1 MRKKIISVMLI
12 CAGFPVGSLYAVHPA
27 PVTGIQSV
35 QQNGACTGVVKDA
48 SGEAVIGASVTVDGT
63 TNGTITDLDGNFS
76 LSNVPKGSTIKI
88 SFVGYKTLEVK
99 WNGSPLNITLKEDSE
114 MLDEVVVV
122 GYGTQKKVNVTGA
135 VSMVGAEVI
144 ESRPVANVTQALQ
157 GAVPGLNLTVGG
169 NGGDLNSG
177 MNINIRG
184 AGSIGSGSTDK
195 PLILIDGIEGDL
207 NTLNPNDVESVSVLK
222 DAASASIYGSRAA
235 FGVIL
240 VTTKSGKA
248 GKVRVNYS
256 GDVRFSTATQT
267 PDMVDSY
274 RFATYFNAASIN
286 NGGQAQF
293 NEEQMEKIL
302 KFQRGEFNDPTQPEY
317 YGTTAN
323 LNNKKWN
330 NYGGAFAN
338 TDWFDEFYKKNVP
351 STQHNISLSGGS
363 EKINWSVSGSF
374 LKQNGLIRHGHDEL
388 DRYTVNSKIGAEIA
402 SWIRLDYNT
411 KWTRTDYEKPQYLT
425 GLFFH
430 NIARRWP
437 TCPAID
443 PNGHWMDGMEIAELE
458 DGGVTSE
465 HKDWFTQQ
473 LKFTITPLE
482 GWNIYA
488 EGAMRT
494 SNEKKTTS
502 KIPVYSYDIDGNS
515 YLRDS
520 GYGTV
525 SNVYDNRFRQNYYA
539 VNVYTDYTRNF
550 GLHNGK
556 IMVGLNYERYDQDN
570 LWGSGDKLT
579 TTDKPF
585 LSQAQE
591 NMKTGDGYWNRATA
605 GYFARLNY
613 DYDGKYLAEF
623 NIRYDGSSRFLSNN
637 RWAWFP
643 SVSLGWNMARE
654 KFFEP
659 LSNAISTFK
668 IRASWGQLGNTSSKY
683 ETFWDWYPFYQQ
695 QGTGTANSGWL
706 IDGQRVNT
714 ASLPG
719 IVNSTMTW
727 ETVETWDI
735 GFDLAAF
742 NNRLTATFDWYR
754 RTTKDM
760 IGPAPVLGS
769 MLGTDAPK
777 TNNCN
782 MRTSGW
788 ELEIGW
794 RDQIQDF
801 KYGVRFNLSDNKS
814 KIISYPFDGEFG
826 NQGIYGYYNGKELG
840 ELWGYTSVGLAQSD
854 EEMKEWLT
862 SNKPNWG
869 SKWQAGDVKY
879 KDLTGE
885 GEVTPGA
892 STLENHGDLKRI
904 GNNSP
909 RYRVGLNLDAA
920 WKGIDFSIFF
930 QGVLKRDWMFDA
942 GDPYFWGAGSGMW
955 QAACFE
961 EHMDYWTPEN
971 TDAYYPKPYFNETK
985 NQQAQDAYM
994 QKASYLRCK
1003 NIQLGYTLPTHI
1015 TEKAGISNCR
1025 IYLSC
1030 DNLFTIT
1037 GLSSVYDPEAFGSY
1051 DGYGTS
1057 GKTYPLQRTIS
1068 VGVNLNF

>member
-1 MRKKIISVMLI
+1 MRKKIISAMLI

-27 PVTGIQSV
+27 PVTRIQSV

-76 LSNVPKGSTIKI
+76 LPNVPKGSTIKI

-99 WNGSPLNITLKEDSE
+99 WNGSPLNIILKEDSE

-323 LNNKKWN
+323 LDNKKWN

-443 PNGHWMDGMEIAELE
+443 PNGHWMEWKLP
-458 DGGVTSE
+458 S
-465 HKDWFTQQ
+465 W
-473 LKFTITPLE
+473 
-482 GWNIYA
+482 
-488 EGAMRT
+488 
-494 SNEKKTTS
+494 KT
-502 KIPVYSYDIDGNS
+502 
-515 YLRDS
+515 
-520 GYGTV
+520 
-525 SNVYDNRFRQNYYA
+525 
-539 VNVYTDYTRNF
+539 
-550 GLHNGK
+550 
-556 IMVGLNYERYDQDN
+556 
-570 LWGSGDKLT
+570 
-579 TTDKPF
+579 
-585 LSQAQE
+585 
-591 NMKTGDGYWNRATA
+591 
-605 GYFARLNY
+605 
-613 DYDGKYLAEF
+613 
-623 NIRYDGSSRFLSNN
+623 
-637 RWAWFP
+637 
-643 SVSLGWNMARE
+643 
-654 KFFEP
+654 
-659 LSNAISTFK
+659 
-668 IRASWGQLGNTSSKY
+668 
-683 ETFWDWYPFYQQ
+683 
-695 QGTGTANSGWL
+695 
-706 IDGQRVNT
+706 
-714 ASLPG
+714 
-719 IVNSTMTW
+719 
-727 ETVETWDI
+727 
-735 GFDLAAF
+735 
-742 NNRLTATFDWYR
+742 
-754 RTTKDM
+754 
-760 IGPAPVLGS
+760 
-769 MLGTDAPK
+769 
-777 TNNCN
+777 
-782 MRTSGW
+782 
-788 ELEIGW
+788 
-794 RDQIQDF
+794 
-801 KYGVRFNLSDNKS
+801 
-814 KIISYPFDGEFG
+814 
-826 NQGIYGYYNGKELG
+826 
-840 ELWGYTSVGLAQSD
+840 
-854 EEMKEWLT
+854 
-862 SNKPNWG
+862 
-869 SKWQAGDVKY
+869 
-879 KDLTGE
+879 
-885 GEVTPGA
+885 EV
-892 STLENHGDLKRI
+892 
-904 GNNSP
+904 
-909 RYRVGLNLDAA
+909 
-920 WKGIDFSIFF
+920 
-930 QGVLKRDWMFDA
+930 
-942 GDPYFWGAGSGMW
+942 
-955 QAACFE
+955 
-961 EHMDYWTPEN
+961 
-971 TDAYYPKPYFNETK
+971 
-985 NQQAQDAYM
+985 
-994 QKASYLRCK
+994 
-1003 NIQLGYTLPTHI
+1003 
-1015 TEKAGISNCR
+1015 
-1025 IYLSC
+1025 
-1030 DNLFTIT
+1030 
-1037 GLSSVYDPEAFGSY
+1037 
-1051 DGYGTS
+1051 
-1057 GKTYPLQRTIS
+1057 
-1068 VGVNLNF
+1068 